1 MPFAYA
7 PEIWR
12 DFFEVVSVAA
22 ATLTGLLAVAMSMNV
37 RAVVASP
44 ARIARAREAIISLTV
59 LLTLSIF
66 VVIPQQG
73 RVALGI
79 ELVTLSVIV
88 LGFTLLLQVRTTRGV
103 PARYRRRWIL
113 RTVGL
118 NSATV
123 AIGLAGVSLIAGRAG
138 GLLWL
143 IYTTLYCLIWSTYD
157 AWSLII
163 RLPGALEGERS
174 EDYEG
179 ESSAALAIEAGSPAR
194 VQREMHHQ
202 LERDEH
208 EAADPP
214 RRRG

>member
-1 MPFAYA
+1 MEFAYA

-12 DFFEVVSVAA
+12 DFFELVSVAA

-37 RAVVASP
+37 RAIVASP
-44 ARIARAREAIISLTV
+44 ARIARAREAIIALTV

-79 ELVTLSVIV
+79 ELIV
-88 LGFTLLLQVRTTRGV
+88 LCLIVLAFTLLLQVRTTRRV
-103 PARYRRRWIL
+103 PARYRQRWIL
-113 RTVGL
+113 RTLGL
-118 NSATV
+118 NSATI
-123 AIGLAGVSLIAGRAG
+123 AIGLAGVSLIAGRSG
-138 GLLWL
+138 GMLWL

-163 RLPGALEGERS
+163 RLPGALEGERP
-174 EDYEG
+174 EDYAG
-179 ESSAALAIEAGSPAR
+179 ASSAAPAVEARAPAR

-208 EAADPP
+208 ESADPP
-214 RRRG
+214 HRRR